1 MKMKIWIVYT
11 LVLFFISSSISC
23 GAVSIIGGLT
33 HQQSAAPGQNYK
45 GSIVLRNTSTE
56 PQEVKIYQTDYRF
69 CFDGSNHYGPPG
81 VQERSNADWIS
92 FNPHRLIIS
101 PNDVA
106 TINYTVNVPTDANL
120 TGTYWSMLMVE
131 GVPKSSRESSQA
143 EPGKTKLGITQI
155 TRYGIQ
161 MITHIGLTGEPKL
174 QFLDTKVCKGENKRI
189 MQVDVENV
197 GQRWLRPVLWVELY
211 DEKGGHIG
219 RFEGQKKRIFP
230 NTSVRYKVDLSNV
243 EKGDYKA
250 LVLADGGGDYIFG
263 ANYTLKFEK

>member
-1 MKMKIWIVYT
+1 
-11 LVLFFISSSISC
+11 
-23 GAVSIIGGLT
+23 
-33 HQQSAAPGQNYK
+33 
-45 GSIVLRNTSTE
+45 
-56 PQEVKIYQTDYRF
+56 
-69 CFDGSNHYGPPG
+69 
-81 VQERSNADWIS
+81 
-92 FNPHRLIIS
+92 
-101 PNDVA
+101 
-106 TINYTVNVPTDANL
+106 
-120 TGTYWSMLMVE
+120 MVE

-161 MITHIGLTGEPKL
+161 MITHIGQTGEPKL

-211 DEKGGHIG
+211 DENGGHIG